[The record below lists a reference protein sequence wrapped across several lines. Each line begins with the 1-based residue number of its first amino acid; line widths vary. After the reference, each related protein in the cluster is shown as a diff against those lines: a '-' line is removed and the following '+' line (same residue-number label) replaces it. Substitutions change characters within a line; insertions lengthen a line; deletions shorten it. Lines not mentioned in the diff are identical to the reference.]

1 VAPSGFI
8 FLRFFCAAI
17 LSPNLF
23 QLMETSQSK
32 QTPRNLMLIS
42 KVLMNLANMV
52 EFGEKEQYMK
62 VMNEFI
68 SLNTP
73 VFKDYINNISTI
85 NPLTNQ
91 TLKVPYGEQMALI
104 QSFLSS
110 KINIINEM
118 DKEKYPIIPN
128 LLEELNKF
136 SENDINVN
144 STRLK
149 RSKSVVIVANITNEN
164 SLSNDK
170 KK

>member
-1 VAPSGFI
+1 
-8 FLRFFCAAI
+8 
-17 LSPNLF
+17 
-23 QLMETSQSK
+23 METSQSK

-170 KK
+170 KNKITIDVNLDKEQNKIQSNQK